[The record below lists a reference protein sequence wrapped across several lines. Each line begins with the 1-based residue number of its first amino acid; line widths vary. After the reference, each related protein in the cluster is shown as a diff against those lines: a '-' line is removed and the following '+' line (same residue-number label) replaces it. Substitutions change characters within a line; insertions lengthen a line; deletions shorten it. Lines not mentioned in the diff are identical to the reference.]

1 VSSVVSIVATPVLR
15 WMTGNQTPPQGD
27 APCVTGSEGHV
38 RLLVVVVV
46 VVEAEAF
53 L

>member
-1 VSSVVSIVATPVLR
+1 
-15 WMTGNQTPPQGD
+15 MTGNQTPPQGD
-27 APCVTGSEGHV
+27 APCVTDSEGHV
-38 RLLVVVVV
+38 RLLVVAVTVV